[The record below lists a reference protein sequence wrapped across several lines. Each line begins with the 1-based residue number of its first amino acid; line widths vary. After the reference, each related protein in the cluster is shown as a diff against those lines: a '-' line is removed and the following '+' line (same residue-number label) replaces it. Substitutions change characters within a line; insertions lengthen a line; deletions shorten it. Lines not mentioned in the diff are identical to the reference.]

1 MVVCNRIYILLCI
14 DSGTRVYAYKI
25 DIRTFEW
32 LVWTLF
38 SVMGKG
44 NTDTLCGVIYLSQE
58 FQERGWKMKIKVKRI
73 DTTVK
78 KIVKSTTKLLVPSL
92 FFLFFFFLMFYTN
105 KVAFFPSRAY
115 LG

>member
-78 KIVKSTTKLLVPSL
+78 K
-92 FFLFFFFLMFYTN
+92 
-105 KVAFFPSRAY
+105 
-115 LG
+115 